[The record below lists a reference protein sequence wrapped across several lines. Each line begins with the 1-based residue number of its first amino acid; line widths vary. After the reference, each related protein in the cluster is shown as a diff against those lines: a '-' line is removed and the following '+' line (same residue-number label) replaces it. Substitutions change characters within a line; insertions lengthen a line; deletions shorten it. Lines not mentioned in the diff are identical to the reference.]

1 VVRIRLTE
9 EEKELIIRE
18 LSERIKD
25 LVFMSAYYH
34 TKQALRK
41 IFDQI
46 QDRDVDPNQL
56 FTVNFHYSFVL
67 NDLLQIVGRHRR
79 SRPEGK
85 GGD

>member
-9 EEKELIIRE
+9 EEKELVTRE

-25 LVFMSAYYH
+25 LVFMNAYYQ
-34 TKQALRK
+34 TKQALRI
-41 IFDQI
+41 IFDEI
-46 QDRDVDPNQL
+46 QDRDVDPNQP
-56 FTVNFHYSFVL
+56 FTVSFHYSFVL

-79 SRPEGK
+79 TGPEGK